1 MSLVTDWAT
10 SQGFAASWQLVRR
23 MPEPAAYRLF
33 NKIAD
38 QLWARGAGGVDQLER
53 NLTRV
58 HPDYSALELREL
70 SRTGM
75 RSYMRYWCEAFRL
88 PSWSPSRISDYF
100 FLERHEFLDAA
111 LESGRGA
118 IMVPGHMGN
127 WDHAG
132 AWAALRYGG
141 LTTVAER
148 LKPEKLFD
156 QFLAYREGMGFEVL
170 PLGDSDVVRTLAR
183 RLKEGKLV
191 ALLGDRDLRGSGV
204 PVEFFGESA
213 SMPGGPAVLALLTG
227 APLHPVSLWF
237 DGERATGY
245 VHDEVVIPQTGTR
258 EEKVA
263 LMTQQIA
270 SALESGIREHSDD
283 WHMLQKVWWSDIE
296 GQR

>member
-1 MSLVTDWAT
+1 MNAVSDWAT
-10 SQGFAASWQLVRR
+10 SQAFAASWQLVRR
-23 MPEPAAYRLF
+23 MPEPVAYRLF
-33 NKIAD
+33 EGISD
-38 QLWARGAGGVDQLER
+38 QLWARGAGGVDQLEK
-53 NLTRV
+53 NLRRV
-58 HPDYSALELREL
+58 HPDYSPVELREL
-70 SRTGM
+70 SRIGM

-88 PSWSPSRISDYF
+88 PSWSASRVSDYF
-100 FLERHEFLDAA
+100 CLERHEYLDAA
-111 LESGRGA
+111 LASGRGA

-141 LTTVAER
+141 LTTVVER

-170 PLGDSDVVRTLAR
+170 PLGDADVVRTLAR

-204 PVEFFGESA
+204 RVDFFGESA
-213 SMPGGPAVLALLTG
+213 SMPGGPALLALLTG

-245 VHDEVVIPQTGTR
+245 VHDEVTIPVTGTR

-263 LMTQQIA
+263 VITQQIA
-270 SALESGIREHSDD
+270 AALETGIREHSQD
-283 WHMLQKVWWSDIE
+283 WHMLQKVWWRDLE
-296 GQR
+296 EPR